1 MAKVDQYD
9 MPDDLYYTTDHAW
22 VKAEGN
28 QIRIGVTDFM
38 QQMAGE
44 ISFIRL
50 PRTGKELE
58 EGKTL
63 CSLQSGKWAGKILV
77 PMQALVVDVNKELA
91 ANPQILNAAPYNR
104 GWIAV
109 LEPAGLSAGLGKL
122 LKGDQALSWLKT
134 EIAKHSG
141 LTKK

>member
-1 MAKVDQYD
+1 MAKVDKYD
-9 MPDDLYYTTDHAW
+9 MPDDFYYTADHAW
-22 VKAEGN
+22 VKVEGN

-44 ISFIRL
+44 ITFIRL
-50 PRTGKELE
+50 PRAGKDME

-77 PMQALVVDVNKELA
+77 PMQALVIDVNKDLA
-91 ANPQILNAAPYNR
+91 ANPQILNADPYNR

-109 LEPAGLSAGLGKL
+109 LEPADLAAGLGKL
-122 LKGDQALSWLKT
+122 LKGDEAIAWLKR
-134 EIAKHSG
+134 EIVKHAA
-141 LTKK
+141 

>member
-1 MAKVDQYD
+1 MAKIDKYD
-9 MPDDLYYTTDHAW
+9 MPDDLYYTADHAW
-22 VKAEGN
+22 VKIDGI

-44 ISFIRL
+44 ITFIRL
-50 PRTGKELE
+50 PRAGKDME

-77 PMQALVVDVNKELA
+77 PMQALVVDVNKDLA
-91 ANPQILNAAPYNR
+91 ANPQILNADPYNR

-109 LEPAGLSAGLGKL
+109 LEPADLSAGLGKL
-122 LKGDQALSWLKT
+122 LKGDEAIAWLKR
-134 EIAKHSG
+134 EIVKHAG
-141 LTKK
+141 